1 MKMLFQLVNEHDSRY
16 LVQGTASVDLACDA
30 KTFDSHAR
38 YPDTRRLVLRPA
50 QKNPMAPVFEMPV
63 RSSVVEPVPAS
74 AALIQQA
81 LDRDSSRSRA
91 TVDQLGTLQGSRVVE
106 QTPEAAS
113 ISYAGAGSLVAID
126 RRPAPEAHINT

>member
-16 LVQGTASVDLACDA
+16 LVQGTASVDLVCDA

-50 QKNPMAPVFEMPV
+50 QKNPMAPVFECQYD
-63 RSSVVEPVPAS
+63 RASLSRVPAS
-74 AALIQQA
+74 ATLIQQA
-81 LDRDSSRSRA
+81 PDRDSSRSRA
-91 TVDQLGTLQGSRVVE
+91 TVDQLGTLQRSRVVE